1 MSPLLP
7 HYYLGVI
14 RGNSIWRISICIERV
29 DLDICQQPSGFLPS
43 KAMLL
48 RYMQILGCFIVSR
61 NNGCTIAFILVGK
74 ISQVVICEVAIS
86 WYFASFSPCKSTF
99 SYWIT
104 SIWFCCSWM
113 ACWCYPW
120 ISAILATHVALCLWG
135 CDDWVIML
143 YLFAIFNDLE
153 GTGKW
158 HKQITILRIFLVGS
172 VLPISRLHARKSKTL
187 YLFLLTWQSML
198 CYKLCLN
205 MSLYHPV

>member
-29 DLDICQQPSGFLPS
+29 VLDICQQPSGFLPS

-99 SYWIT
+99 SYWI
-104 SIWFCCSWM
+104 
-113 ACWCYPW
+113 YQ
-120 ISAILATHVALCLWG
+120 
-135 CDDWVIML
+135 
-143 YLFAIFNDLE
+143 YL
-153 GTGKW
+153 
-158 HKQITILRIFLVGS
+158 
-172 VLPISRLHARKSKTL
+172 VL
-187 YLFLLTWQSML
+187 LFLDGLLML
-198 CYKLCLN
+198 SLDLCDSCN
-205 MSLYHPV
+205 PRCTMSLKMWWLSDYALSFRNFQWLRGHR